1 MTRVRHRDIPGPVV
15 SVLAAG
21 LQVKVI
27 QGPVLQL
34 LAEILDADLQRCHA
48 NYVAA
53 SLPGTFYMINLI
65 FVDLSHPSRQVELPV
80 SVEAQDG
87 VKVARGAVKKVFP
100 LLQGVRVTNLLQA

>member
-1 MTRVRHRDIPGPVV
+1 
-15 SVLAAG
+15 
-21 LQVKVI
+21 
-27 QGPVLQL
+27 
-34 LAEILDADLQRCHA
+34 
-48 NYVAA
+48 
-53 SLPGTFYMINLI
+53 MINLI